1 MAAALAD
8 HLGKI
13 GLRIEEFIAEPL
25 VAGRFLEGIEV
36 GSLDVFDD
44 RELERLPVVGLEADY
59 RHFMQ
64 SGALRRPPAPLT
76 GDNFEAVRSARHG
89 AREKRLNDAFFL
101 DRGGQLVEAVL
112 AKIPPRVARI
122 GAERFDRNFL
132 RRAGNWS
139 AVRGIPGPGKQGG
152 KSAPEPRRRCF
163 GGSTGFHPEIPR
175 LRIIHWPPVL
185 ALGLFQRPAYDNLCL
200 RPEKARRAVSP
211 IRVLA
216 PGG

>member
-13 GLRIEEFIAEPL
+13 GLRIEELIAEPL
-25 VAGRFLEGIEV
+25 VAGRFLERIEV

-44 RELERLPVVGLEADY
+44 RELERLPVVGLEADD
-59 RHFMQ
+59 RHLMQ

-76 GDNFEAVRSARHG
+76 GDNFVSVRDPCQR

-101 DRGGQLVEAVL
+101 DRGGQLVEAVF
-112 AKIPPRVARI
+112 AEIPARVARI
-122 GAERFDRNFL
+122 GAEKFDRNFL
-132 RRAGNWS
+132 LAANARGRGERLRA
-139 AVRGIPGPGKQGG
+139 AKQGG
-152 KSAPEPRRRCF
+152 KTAPEPRRRCF
-163 GGSTGFHPEIPR
+163 GGFSWLHAEIPR
-175 LRIIHWPPVL
+175 LRIILLVPAL
-185 ALGLFQRPAYDNLCL
+185 ELGLFQRPAYDNLRL

-211 IRVLA
+211 IRAPA